1 MKFADFVNFME
12 VKMADGRDDKM
23 KMYLDIYYEIN
34 FTRKVYQNKTSK
46 KKVFNHLKK
55 LDRTCSYD
63 LFDIN
68 MDLKCKYG

>member
-1 MKFADFVNFME
+1 ME

-23 KMYLDIYYEIN
+23 KMHLDIYYEIN
-34 FTRKVYQNKTSK
+34 FTRKVYHNKTSK

-55 LDRTCSYD
+55 LNRACCYD

>member
-34 FTRKVYQNKTSK
+34 FTRKVYHNKRSK
-46 KKVFNHLKK
+46 KRCLI
-55 LDRTCSYD
+55 T
-63 LFDIN
+63 
-68 MDLKCKYG
+68 